1 MLHLYCHAGYQ
12 TFFKIKSKKALRRA
26 KRKFFFRIFL
36 KKTNT
41 LPNISFGY
49 PAYLIQVFILINDQ
63 PL

>member
-12 TFFKIKSKKALRRA
+12 TFFKIKSKKALRWA
-26 KRKFFFRIFL
+26 KRKFFTRIFL
-36 KKTNT
+36 KRENT
-41 LPNISFGY
+41 LPYIPSGY